1 VSNIVERELNFFW
14 AIEFISYKAL
24 HVNIVEFEETILLV
38 DKVHSCVQQNVT
50 EEPRESHH
58 GHVIESM
65 QG

>member
-1 VSNIVERELNFFW
+1 MSNIVERELNFFW
-14 AIEFISYKAL
+14 AIEFISYKTL

-38 DKVHSCVQQNVT
+38 DKVHSCVQQHVT
-50 EEPRESHH
+50 EKPWESHH